1 MIGGTFFMQS
11 KQRVAVEKKSK
22 SVPLF
27 MDLESRI
34 LRFGLDCEP
43 TSANVVAKRLRMKEN
58 AKNIGMIRAILEKL
72 ITEKKVYK
80 LGSRYAIDYGGGMNL
95 MKSFCIKLSNENY
108 KINNYVFE
116 NISSQ
121 S

>member
-1 MIGGTFFMQS
+1 MQS
-11 KQRVAVEKKSK
+11 RQRMTDEKKSRNI
-22 SVPLF
+22 PML

-58 AKNIGMIRAILEKL
+58 HKNIGMIKTILEKL
-72 ITEKKVYK
+72 ISEKKVYK

-95 MKSFCIKLSNENY
+95 MKSFCIKISNENY
-108 KINNYVFE
+108 KINNFVFD

-121 S
+121 T

>member
-1 MIGGTFFMQS
+1 MIGGAFFMQT
-11 KQRVAVEKKSK
+11 KQRVASEKKSK
-22 SVPLF
+22 NVPLF

-58 AKNIGMIRAILEKL
+58 AKNIGMIRAILGKL
-72 ITEKKVYK
+72 IAEKKVYK

-95 MKSFCIKLSNENY
+95 MKVFCIKISNENY

-116 NISSQ
+116 NIRSQ

>member
-1 MIGGTFFMQS
+1 MQPR
-11 KQRVAVEKKSK
+11 QRMTDEKKSRNI
-22 SVPLF
+22 PML

-58 AKNIGMIRAILEKL
+58 HKNISMIKTILEKL
-72 ITEKKVYK
+72 IGEKKVYK

-95 MKSFCIKLSNENY
+95 MKSFCFKISNENY
-108 KINNYVFE
+108 KINNFVFD

-121 S
+121 T

>member
-1 MIGGTFFMQS
+1 MQS
-11 KQRVAVEKKSK
+11 KERIADSRKTKSA
-22 SVPLF
+22 PLF

-43 TSANVVAKRLRMKEN
+43 TSANVVAKRLHMKEN
-58 AKNIGMIRAILEKL
+58 PKNIGMIKAIMEKL
-72 ITEKKVYK
+72 IREKKVYK
-80 LGSRYAIDYGGGMNL
+80 LGSRYAIDRGGGMNL

-116 NISSQ
+116 NISSHI
-121 S
+121 